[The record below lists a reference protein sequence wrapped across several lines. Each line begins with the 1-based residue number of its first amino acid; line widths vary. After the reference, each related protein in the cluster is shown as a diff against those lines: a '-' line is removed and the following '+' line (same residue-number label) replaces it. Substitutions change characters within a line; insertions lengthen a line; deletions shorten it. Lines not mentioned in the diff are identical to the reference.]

1 MAQYTQGLY
10 QSIIKSRVFQFLS
23 HRLDTRL
30 VGGEGQKRWDMA
42 VEAEDIQLEMKE
54 KKSKKIFDFWD
65 IQRNLGIHSLKARKF
80 ES

>member
-30 VGGEGQKRWDMA
+30 VPDPERSYYTHGPQLSEQKRVMA
-42 VEAEDIQLEMKE
+42 GGDERGQLKLKEEAWTMLK
-54 KKSKKIFDFWD
+54 
-65 IQRNLGIHSLKARKF
+65 LLHSV
-80 ES
+80 

>member
-30 VGGEGQKRWDMA
+30 VQIYFFESNAWMIRFLKKYTIFMAKVVKPPKLGGIA
-42 VEAEDIQLEMKE
+42 VNRVFIVG
-54 KKSKKIFDFWD
+54 I
-65 IQRNLGIHSLKARKF
+65 IYNLG
-80 ES
+80 